1 MLKIYR
7 TFLILNR
14 SPIYRKLL
22 AVIQLLKS
30 LFEREDCIA
39 SVPVWKIKILSYY
52 IDRIAYVE
60 KISNYSTWT
69 FIFCI
74 GMVVESTILCQYSFG
89 YYLTMKIIEV
99 RRQLFMC
106 LFKGDFGIIV
116 APIFEHVT
124 AITVDQNIILQLE
137 SVH

>member
-52 IDRIAYVE
+52 IDRILLML
-60 KISNYSTWT
+60 KR
-69 FIFCI
+69 FP
-74 GMVVESTILCQYSFG
+74 
-89 YYLTMKIIEV
+89 II
-99 RRQLFMC
+99 
-106 LFKGDFGIIV
+106 
-116 APIFEHVT
+116 
-124 AITVDQNIILQLE
+124 QLE
-137 SVH
+137 DIYILYRHSSRKYHTMSVFIWLLFNYEDN

>member
-22 AVIQLLKS
+22 VVIQLLES

-52 IDRIAYVE
+52 IDRILLML
-60 KISNYSTWT
+60 KRFPIIQLGHLYSVLAW
-69 FIFCI
+69 
-74 GMVVESTILCQYSFG
+74 
-89 YYLTMKIIEV
+89 
-99 RRQLFMC
+99 
-106 LFKGDFGIIV
+106 
-116 APIFEHVT
+116 
-124 AITVDQNIILQLE
+124 
-137 SVH
+137 